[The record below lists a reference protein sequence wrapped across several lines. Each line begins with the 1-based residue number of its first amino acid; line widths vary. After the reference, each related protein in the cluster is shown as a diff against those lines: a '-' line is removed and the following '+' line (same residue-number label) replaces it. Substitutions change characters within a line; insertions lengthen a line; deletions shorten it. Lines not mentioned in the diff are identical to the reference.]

1 MASGTIIPTGS
12 ALKERLYRPGL
23 THEAERQS
31 YMLGF
36 ADTEDDAC
44 VVLLEEFTKKRGD
57 TIQLRFS
64 PTDDSRDGYTVGDTI
79 QGTEGDIDVLTDNLK
94 IDWLGEAFKNDDPMS
109 QQRVSWDIKKAC
121 FIKAQ
126 TWWSR
131 RFETII
137 LNQLA
142 GYTPA
147 MGADQ
152 KNYKRTGMN
161 PVTAVDADHVFRP
174 NNVATD
180 QALGAADRMS
190 LDWIN
195 ELTLR
200 AQSKAYLDWPI
211 APGPDGYYHLVIHPI
226 CWRDLRQ
233 STSPGDF
240 QDLQRARLEGG
251 QSYDAS
257 AFAKSYTGLYNMTK
271 IHVSDYVPY
280 GVQSADATTAVTTV
294 RRCVFMGARAGHLAF
309 GQGYNNEGHLD
320 WTERVFE
327 FKKWGVL
334 ADSILG
340 FKRTE
345 YSETDGAAGST
356 YGCMVLPVYAV

>member
-1 MASGTIIPTGS
+1 MASGSNIPTGS
-12 ALKERLYRPGL
+12 ALAERLYRPGL
-23 THEAERQS
+23 THEAERQA

-36 ADTEDDAC
+36 ADSEDDAC
-44 VVLLEEFTKKRGD
+44 IVLLEEFTKKRGD
-57 TIQLRFS
+57 QIQLRFS
-64 PTDDSRDGYTVGDTI
+64 PTDDTRDGYEVGDTI
-79 QGTEGDIDVLTDNLK
+79 QGTEGDVEVLFDTLYIN
-94 IDWLGEAFKNDDPMS
+94 WLGEAFKNDDPMS

-131 RFETII
+131 RYEQMI

-142 GYTPA
+142 GFTPA
-147 MGADQ
+147 MGAAGT
-152 KNYKRTGMN
+152 NYKRCGMN
-161 PVTAVDADHVFRP
+161 AIQAVDAAHIYRP
-174 NNVATD
+174 NSIAND
-180 QALGAADRMS
+180 QSLTASERMS

-211 APGPDGYYHLVIHPI
+211 APGPDGYYHLIIHGI
-226 CWRDLRQ
+226 SWRDLRQ

-257 AFAKSYTGLYNMTK
+257 AFAKSYVGVYNMTK
-271 IHVSDYVPY
+271 IHVSDYVPK
-280 GVQSADATTAVTTV
+280 GVNSTDATLDVDTV

-309 GQGYNNEGHLD
+309 GQGYNNDGHLD

-340 FKRTE
+340 FKRTTYGE
-345 YSETDGAAGST
+345 DGGTKYT
-356 YGCMVLPVYAV
+356 YGCMVLPVYAA